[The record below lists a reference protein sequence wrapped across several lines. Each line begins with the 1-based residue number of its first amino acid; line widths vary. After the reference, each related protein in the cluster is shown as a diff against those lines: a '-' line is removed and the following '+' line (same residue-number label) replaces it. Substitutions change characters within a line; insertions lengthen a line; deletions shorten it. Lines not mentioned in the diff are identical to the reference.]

1 MKSPSL
7 SPCGESLELV
17 KNLLSNFSDCS
28 KIGGKKSGF
37 LGDFSVFF
45 SGTFSANFPKRN
57 SRRLIRRSGLGLVG
71 VKVIRAGDFIGSGSV
86 DCKNGFSDSSLKP
99 KNGFSDSSLKPK
111 NGFSGSSSGKLD
123 IRMESA
129 KVPPLISVLGVS
141 GSVYSIGL

>member
-99 KNGFSDSSLKPK
+99 KNGFS
-111 NGFSGSSSGKLD
+111 GSSSGKLD